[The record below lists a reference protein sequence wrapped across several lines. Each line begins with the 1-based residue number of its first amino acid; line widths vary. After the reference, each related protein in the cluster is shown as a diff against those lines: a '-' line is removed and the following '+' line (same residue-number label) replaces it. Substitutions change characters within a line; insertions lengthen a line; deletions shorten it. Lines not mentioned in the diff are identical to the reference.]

1 MKDSIDC
8 IIGPV
13 IFSRKYVQS
22 VNISN
27 TQASRLYF
35 FMERLMIYRLLLC
48 VALSASML
56 VSGVHAKQIDATSL
70 KGTGI
75 HIESNVS
82 ALPENGIVETW
93 SVNLPAYDEVMYFS
107 TDGKDRFL
115 AAANRIFSWPA
126 NQLKDLIVD
135 GYQPQP
141 AGSSPS
147 RNGLL
152 VVFKLTDGDYL
163 VLHGLAGPKSIS
175 FFRLSDSGALELNLA
190 TFGTAKLEGDMPLL
204 AWSKTPDVH
213 EAFRAIYAKADQTEP
228 LASRFNLR
236 EDKHYPEPF
245 KYLGWASWEQYRRK
259 ISSDLLV
266 DAMKE
271 IEKSELPVRWVLV
284 DDGHQDQT
292 GTGMSDSRLL
302 SFNGHKEFFPEGFK
316 PLMALR
322 SDKIR
327 WISIWHAMNAQWQGL
342 HENHT
347 EEGLREYLFKSKK
360 NGAYTVKNN
369 PEASKV
375 FYETMIGRSV
385 EQGFDFVKIDNQNRV
400 LPYYEGTDNGVEA
413 VARNAQNLE
422 EVAERLTQ
430 GLINCFA
437 ADIITIFNTKH
448 SNVSR
453 VSVDYLLNSEEK
465 AKSHLYQS
473 YQNTLWMGQ
482 AVWPDHDMFHSS
494 DKVSGRMM
502 SVSKALGGAPIYL
515 SDAPKDFVAE
525 MVMPLAYHDGELLRP
540 LAPAAPLADSVML
553 DAMNV
558 ERPYR
563 VIAPLANGAV
573 SIAAYNLVYPTPK
586 QAIPA
591 RITAEDYKSADIMR
605 QGMGER
611 AIPEEGLVYFDWYA
625 QRGAKLEGRYEFTL
639 NGFVDRL
646 VQLSPIKNGWSVVGR
661 SDKYLSAT
669 AVKDVRYSDNQLT
682 LTMAEQGPLV
692 VYSQK
697 KPQVNVKVPV
707 ESLGNSLWKV
717 ALPSADAAVKLM
729 LTR

>member
-1 MKDSIDC
+1 
-8 IIGPV
+8 
-13 IFSRKYVQS
+13 
-22 VNISN
+22 
-27 TQASRLYF
+27 
-35 FMERLMIYRLLLC
+35 MIYRLLRGA
-48 VALSASML
+48 VVSASLL
-56 VSGVHAKQIDATSL
+56 VSGVQAKQIDATAL

-75 HIESNVS
+75 HIEKNVS
-82 ALPENGIVETW
+82 ATPENGIVDAW
-93 SVNLPAYDEVMYFS
+93 SLQLPAYDEVMYFS
-107 TDGKDRFL
+107 TDGKDSFL
-115 AAANRIFSWPA
+115 GAANRIFSWPA
-126 NQLKDLIVD
+126 KQLKDLMVD
-135 GYQPQP
+135 GYKPQP
-141 AGSSPS
+141 KGSNPS

-152 VVFKLTDGDYL
+152 VVFKLKDGDYL
-163 VLHGLAGPKSIS
+163 VLHGLTGPKSMS
-175 FFRLSDSGALELNLA
+175 FFRLSDAGDLVLNLA

-228 LASRFNLR
+228 MASRFNLR

-259 ISSDLLV
+259 ITSDLMV

-292 GTGMSDSRLL
+292 GTGMGDSRML
-302 SFNGHKEFFPEGFK
+302 SFDGHKEFFPEGFK
-316 PLMALR
+316 PLLDLR

-327 WISIWHAMNAQWQGL
+327 WMGIWHAMNGQWQGL

-347 EEGLREYLFKSKK
+347 EEGLREHLFKSKK
-360 NGAYTVKNN
+360 KGAYTVKNN
-369 PEASKV
+369 PEASKA

-385 EQGFDFVKIDNQNRV
+385 EQGFDFIKIDNQNRV
-400 LPYYEGTDNGVEA
+400 LPYYVGTSNGVEA

-422 EVAERLTQ
+422 EVSERLTK

-437 ADIITIFNTKH
+437 VDLVTIFNTKF

-515 SDAPKDFVAE
+515 SDAPKDFVAD

-540 LAPAAPLADSVML
+540 LAPAAPLTDSVML

-558 ERPYR
+558 EKPYR

-586 QAIPA
+586 KAMPA
-591 RITAEDYKSADIMR
+591 SITAADYKSADIMH
-605 QGMGER
+605 QGLGER

-625 QRGAKLEGRYEFTL
+625 QNGAKLNGSYDFEL

-646 VQLSPIKNGWSVVGR
+646 VQLSPIQDGWSVVGR
-661 SDKYLSAT
+661 SDKYLSA
-669 AVKDVRYSDNQLT
+669 AAIKDVRYSPNKLALT
-682 LTMAEQGPLV
+682 LVEQGPLV

-697 KPQVNVKVPV
+697 KPQLNVNAPV
-707 ESLGNSLWKV
+707 QSLGNDLWKV
-717 ALPSADAAVKLM
+717 ALPSGDAAVKLV